1 MKIVNIDKENLHIF
15 ISLYQLEEFQWN
27 FQERCD
33 LGYTKGGIQ
42 PLSEKHIFKK
52 AIGEGGASNW
62 PPAFLGLTKVFN
74 AIVKTHS
81 NVSRKTS
88 RMGLPSE

>member
-33 LGYTKGGIQ
+33 LWYTKGGIQ

-52 AIGEGGASNW
+52 AIGGEGVKLT
-62 PPAFLGLTKVFN
+62 PGLFGVNKNF
-74 AIVKTHS
+74 
-81 NVSRKTS
+81 
-88 RMGLPSE
+88 

>member
-33 LGYTKGGIQ
+33 LWYTKGGIQ
-42 PLSEKHIFKK
+42 SLSEKHIFKK
-52 AIGEGGASNW
+52 AIGGEGGQIDPRPFW
-62 PPAFLGLTKVFN
+62 G
-74 AIVKTHS
+74 
-81 NVSRKTS
+81 
-88 RMGLPSE
+88 